1 MERQKRA
8 TSAELEELTNAQ
20 SGQGINMAE
29 LQKAKR
35 MLEAQLEELRTQM
48 DELEDDL
55 QLTED
60 AKLRLEVNLQ
70 AAKTQYERD
79 ISTREEASEEKR
91 KGLLRQL
98 RDVEGDLEEGKC
110 SQFVRVGSQL
120 KNLGDHKVLRNSS
133 NSLFL
138 FRT

>member
-1 MERQKRA
+1 
-8 TSAELEELTNAQ
+8 
-20 SGQGINMAE
+20 MAE

-98 RDVEGDLEEGKC
+98 RDVEGDLEEGKFL
-110 SQFVRVGSQL
+110 QF
-120 KNLGDHKVLRNSS
+120 
-133 NSLFL
+133 
-138 FRT
+138 

>member
-110 SQFVRVGSQL
+110 SKFVRVESQL
-120 KNLGDHKVLRNSS
+120 ENIWDHKV
-133 NSLFL
+133 F
-138 FRT
+138 

>member
-1 MERQKRA
+1 MTDRIEELERQKRA

-98 RDVEGDLEEGKC
+98 RDVEGDLEEGK
-110 SQFVRVGSQL
+110 FGFEVG
-120 KNLGDHKVLRNSS
+120 VPSS
-133 NSLFL
+133 KIS
-138 FRT
+138 RTIFF

>member
-1 MERQKRA
+1 
-8 TSAELEELTNAQ
+8 
-20 SGQGINMAE
+20 MAE

-79 ISTREEASEEKR
+79 ISAREEASEER
-91 KGLLRQL
+91 IICSVLLRPEAM
-98 RDVEGDLEEGKC
+98 DYW
-110 SQFVRVGSQL
+110 
-120 KNLGDHKVLRNSS
+120 
-133 NSLFL
+133 
-138 FRT
+138 

>member
-1 MERQKRA
+1 
-8 TSAELEELTNAQ
+8 
-20 SGQGINMAE
+20 MAE

-79 ISTREEASEEKR
+79 ISAREEASEEKR

-98 RDVEGDLEEGKC
+98 RDVEGDLEEGKKNN
-110 SQFVRVGSQL
+110 FL
-120 KNLGDHKVLRNSS
+120 KSS
-133 NSLFL
+133 VFILFF
-138 FRT
+138 FRTQSTCRRPSSQKET